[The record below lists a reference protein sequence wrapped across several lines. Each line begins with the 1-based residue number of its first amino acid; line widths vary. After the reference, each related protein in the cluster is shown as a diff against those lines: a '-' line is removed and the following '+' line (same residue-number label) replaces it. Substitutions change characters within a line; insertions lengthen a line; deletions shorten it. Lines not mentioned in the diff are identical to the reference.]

1 MHSRVLTA
9 CRGEKF
15 SAAALNRESRV
26 PRISSLPRPTLAKFR
41 LKRFH
46 IDPSSTRTRDSTDS
60 IQFRGIIRAVII
72 GDLHTLREGNVRN
85 SLETGFE
92 FEFSEKF
99 RSKFSSEFENFFFLI
114 SNNPISTR
122 IKPEDFDPFQR
133 LLFYEIKLPGICI
146 SSNISQIQFKN
157 SSNPSPSRDSP
168 TRIDRNDQLDVQ
180 RIVAWYSKKKKK
192 KKKKWN
198 EKKNDATNRCKHRRE

>member
-1 MHSRVLTA
+1 MWKGEERSLARRNRCHGVFPLLFREAVGGTAAMHSRVLTA

-60 IQFRGIIRAVII
+60 IQFRGIIRAAII

-99 RSKFSSEFENFFFLI
+99 RSKFSSEFENFFF
-114 SNNPISTR
+114 
-122 IKPEDFDPFQR
+122 
-133 LLFYEIKLPGICI
+133 
-146 SSNISQIQFKN
+146 
-157 SSNPSPSRDSP
+157 
-168 TRIDRNDQLDVQ
+168 
-180 RIVAWYSKKKKK
+180 
-192 KKKKWN
+192 
-198 EKKNDATNRCKHRRE
+198 